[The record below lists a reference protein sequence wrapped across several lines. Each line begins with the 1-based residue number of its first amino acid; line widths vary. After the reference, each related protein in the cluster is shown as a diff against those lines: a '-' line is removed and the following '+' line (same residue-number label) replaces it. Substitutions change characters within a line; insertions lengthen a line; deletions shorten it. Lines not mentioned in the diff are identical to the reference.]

1 MEREK
6 DDGSGLEYF
15 KWWCAGVITR
25 ISDGKISIGKGKRKK
40 TMPAN
45 EYYEVTFDYGAVEWI
60 KLKEDDLNCSRINGW
75 RLDVDFEENKHYL
88 RPDKTSL

>member
-15 KWWCAGVITR
+15 MCWCHHPH
-25 ISDGKISIGKGKRKK
+25 SDGNITIGKGKRKK

-45 EYYEVTFDYGAVEWI
+45 EYYAVTFDCGAVEWI
-60 KLKEDDLNCSRINGW
+60 KLKEDDFNCSRINGW
-75 RLDVDFEENKHYL
+75 RLDVDFEENKHFL
-88 RPDKTSL
+88 SSDTTSL